1 MPSKRIGSSS
11 LGLLILFLA
20 VVHPVAGQGMQ
31 NILYSK
37 SRLFPAIGPGVA
49 AIKHDAAGHYYILAE
64 PATSVLVFDSTG
76 RQIGQI
82 PNAASKGTAI
92 HYAVGIDLDSQG
104 RLYVADRGANAV
116 DIFSPTGAL
125 IRSIPVSTVTSVV
138 ALPDGQF
145 AVTKLQSKRL
155 VQIMDQ
161 SGAVI
166 RTFGD
171 PGDVPTGP
179 NAPIPAVDRGRIIG
193 DSSGN
198 IYFAF
203 TSLPDPALQRFD
215 RYGYSA
221 YDSVIPSAD
230 FGSFNNRDSRI
241 ELGYTMSGVTGP
253 ESVTAWTDL
262 HSVRGSVGH
271 GGGRGGRRGGAG
283 GPPGGPGAMDQ
294 QTPTGGGMG
303 ATNSDS
309 SSGSASAATTTGGL
323 PSDIQGN
330 ILSYSDSG
338 ISNADT
344 FDMSFL
350 NDAGLSNL
358 APMADGPMMP
368 GMMGMGFGGGLHM
381 GFHGGFGGMGGGF
394 GGPGAGFGGGA
405 LGGGGFPGA
414 APGGS
419 GGFGGEGVRPDFGG
433 RFDGPDGHFH
443 PGYGTLRATATVK
456 VDLDDPSKFSFE
468 KPAITAVG
476 IDPQTQDAWA
486 AIADTLVHLDSNGNR
501 LEIYYLT
508 ITGGQTLKPTA
519 ILVEPTRLL
528 IASDPWGIYEFP
540 RPDKLGATPT
550 PSGTLIPQQISP
562 APAPAKA
569 SAPQPQ

>member
-1 MPSKRIGSSS
+1 
-11 LGLLILFLA
+11 
-20 VVHPVAGQGMQ
+20 MQ
-31 NILYSK
+31 NVVYSK
-37 SRLFPAIGPGVA
+37 ARLFPSIGPGVA
-49 AIKHDAAGHYYILAE
+49 AIKRDATGHYYVLAQ
-64 PATSVLVFDSTG
+64 PATAILVFDSTG
-76 RQIGQI
+76 HQVGQI
-82 PNAASKGTAI
+82 PNANSKSVAV

-116 DIFSPTGAL
+116 DIFTPNGAL
-125 IRSIPVSTVTSVV
+125 VTSIPVTAVTSVV

-161 SGAVI
+161 TGAVI

-171 PGDVPTGP
+171 PGDQPSAPNGPT
-179 NAPIPAVDRGRIIG
+179 PAVDRGRIIG
-193 DSSGN
+193 DSAGN

-221 YDSVIPSAD
+221 YDSTIPAAD

-241 ELGYTMSGVTGP
+241 ELGYTMSGATGP
-253 ESVTAWTDL
+253 ESITAWTDL
-262 HSVRGSVGH
+262 HSVRGSVGR
-271 GGGRGGRRGGAG
+271 GGGRGRRGAG
-283 GPPGGPGAMDQ
+283 GPAGASGSSQ
-294 QTPTGGGMG
+294 QSSTGGGMG
-303 ATNSDS
+303 ASNSDS
-309 SSGSASAATTTGGL
+309 SSASASSTTSGGGL

-338 ISNADT
+338 ITDADT

-350 NDAGLSNL
+350 NDAGLTNL
-358 APMADGPMMP
+358 TPSTGGPMMP
-368 GMMGMGFGGGLHM
+368 GMMGMGIGGGFHM
-381 GFHGGFGGMGGGF
+381 GFHGEGPGGPGGGFSGGF
-394 GGPGAGFGGGA
+394 GGAGGQ
-405 LGGGGFPGA
+405 
-414 APGGS
+414 
-419 GGFGGEGVRPDFGG
+419 GGFGGEGFHPDFGG
-433 RFDGPDGHFH
+433 GHYDGADGHFH
-443 PGYGTLRATATVK
+443 PGYGTYRATATVK
-456 VDLDDPSKFSFE
+456 VDLDDPSKFKFE

-519 ILVEPTRLL
+519 ILVEPTRIL

-540 RPDKLGATPT
+540 RPDRPSAAPAATR
-550 PSGTLIPQQISP
+550 TLVPQQISG
-562 APAPAKA
+562 APAKKPA
-569 SAPQPQ
+569 QTQQ